1 MEGSWTWRRDWR
13 GVVSSCGDEVE
24 EIVDVLLGWDGSSIL
39 KWIGGV
45 GFGCGAGE
53 VIDCSVRPRGV

>member
-1 MEGSWTWRRDWR
+1 M
-13 GVVSSCGDEVE
+13 SSCGDEVE

-39 KWIGGV
+39 KRIGGV
-45 GFGCGAGE
+45 DFGCGAGE